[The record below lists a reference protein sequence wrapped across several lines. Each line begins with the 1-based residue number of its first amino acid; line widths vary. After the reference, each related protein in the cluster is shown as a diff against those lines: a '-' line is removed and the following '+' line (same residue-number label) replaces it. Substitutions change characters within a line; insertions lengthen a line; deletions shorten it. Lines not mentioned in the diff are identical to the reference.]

1 MPLSNVSGRDARPRH
16 DGGRAARLADRWASS
31 MGRSRCS
38 LPLRKETPAEARIK
52 SRLCYDHVATRMEHI
67 VMEWRERI
75 SIDPAVCHGQ
85 ACIRG
90 TRIPV
95 AVVLDNLA
103 AGLSADEIVAS
114 YPALRV
120 DDVRAA
126 TAYAAELARERFVEI
141 VDRGAA

>member
-1 MPLSNVSGRDARPRH
+1 MD
-16 DGGRAARLADRWASS
+16 
-31 MGRSRCS
+31 
-38 LPLRKETPAEARIK
+38 
-52 SRLCYDHVATRMEHI
+52 
-67 VMEWRERI
+67 WRERI

-85 ACIRG
+85 ACIKG

-120 DDVRAA
+120 EDVRAA
-126 TAYAAELARERFVEI
+126 TAYAAELARERIIEI
-141 VDRGAA
+141 GRRGVA